1 MELQEKD
8 KEAIVTEERE
18 QLRDEF
24 RKEELKYNEELAE
37 ESDALKRAVDSR
49 MAEYIDK
56 HGDLR

>member
-1 MELQEKD
+1 MELQEED
-8 KEAIVTEERE
+8 RETVVAEERE

-37 ESDALKRAVDSR
+37 EPDALKRAVDSR
-49 MAEYIDK
+49 MAEYMDK

>member
-37 ESDALKRAVDSR
+37 ESDALKGAVDSR